1 MCAENP
7 CLVVPFSVN
16 SLKKMEIE
24 SPLMP
29 DSREDMREPRMVVLD
44 DSTVEAA
51 LEEVSQL
58 HLSTLLAE
66 RNEEEQAEMR
76 EEECMA

>member
-16 SLKKMEIE
+16 SLKNMEIE
-24 SPLMP
+24 SPPMP
-29 DSREDMREPRMVVLD
+29 ESREDMRQPRMVVLD

-51 LEEVSQL
+51 LEEVNQL
-58 HLSTLLAE
+58 HLSTRLAE